1 MSNLLKVLLV
11 DDEYLAIEDLLSIIN
26 WEETGFKIIGTARS
40 GKQALKLLSE
50 KPIDLV
56 ITDISMP
63 GMDGITLIE
72 EARKDFP
79 DLVFLLLTAYA
90 EIDYMK
96 RAFQQGVEDYLIKD
110 EITSQL
116 LTKKLKKIRVKM
128 LSHHAEAY
136 SHLQKLF
143 REYFNSGTAVLPSA
157 LSSYRNRQFFY
168 CVITPDILYPLTD
181 DISAD
186 HPVTALSIIQSA
198 LPYIEDFSFKTIHQ
212 FCSYIAFNNKV
223 IIILD
228 LSSPSS
234 ILQIMDM
241 LRQYGQVILDLLAQK
256 LPYSY
261 SFFYSQFSLTLEE
274 IHTDYFRKQT
284 PLRGRYFLKGKQI
297 LPLDSPSLSV
307 SGIRTDFKE
316 DTLIR
321 LYQETPERLPY
332 FLEEQLKT
340 ITYSR
345 NYTGLFEFLQVCLS
359 FLEHRLP
366 NPAPKPDYENCK
378 DLPSLSAFLINQYK
392 LLIEKDSLSH
402 DSRQA
407 ISYITKHCD
416 NPELSLQEI
425 ADHIGLSVTHFSR
438 IFKTETGETVG
449 DYITTYR
456 MQKACQLLK
465 ETNQKIYEISE
476 ATGYS
481 SPQYFSQVF
490 VKQFGLKPLDYR
502 KRNRI

>member
-1 MSNLLKVLLV
+1 M
-11 DDEYLAIEDLLSIIN
+11 
-26 WEETGFKIIGTARS
+26 TGNCGF
-40 GKQALKLLSE
+40 
-50 KPIDLV
+50 V
-56 ITDISMP
+56 
-63 GMDGITLIE
+63 TL
-72 EARKDFP
+72 
-79 DLVFLLLTAYA
+79 
-90 EIDYMK
+90 
-96 RAFQQGVEDYLIKD
+96 
-110 EITSQL
+110 
-116 LTKKLKKIRVKM
+116 
-128 LSHHAEAY
+128 
-136 SHLQKLF
+136 
-143 REYFNSGTAVLPSA
+143 
-157 LSSYRNRQFFY
+157 
-168 CVITPDILYPLTD
+168 
-181 DISAD
+181 
-186 HPVTALSIIQSA
+186 
-198 LPYIEDFSFKTIHQ
+198 
-212 FCSYIAFNNKV
+212 
-223 IIILD
+223 
-228 LSSPSS
+228 
-234 ILQIMDM
+234 
-241 LRQYGQVILDLLAQK
+241 
-256 LPYSY
+256 
-261 SFFYSQFSLTLEE
+261 
-274 IHTDYFRKQT
+274 
-284 PLRGRYFLKGKQI
+284 
-297 LPLDSPSLSV
+297 
-307 SGIRTDFKE
+307 
-316 DTLIR
+316 
-321 LYQETPERLPY
+321 ETPERLPY

>member
-1 MSNLLKVLLV
+1 MSHPLQVLLV
-11 DDEYLAIEDLLSIIN
+11 DDEYLAIEDLLSMIN
-26 WEETGFKIIGTARS
+26 WEETGFEIVGTARS

-50 KPIDLV
+50 KPVDLV
-56 ITDISMP
+56 VTDISMP

-72 EARKDFP
+72 EARNEYP

-110 EITSQL
+110 EITSQI
-116 LTKKLKKIRVKM
+116 LTEKLKKVRVKM

-143 REYFNSGTAVLPSA
+143 REYFNSGTAALPSA
-157 LSSYRNRQFFY
+157 LSSYRNRQFYY

-186 HPVTALSIIQSA
+186 HPVTSLSIIQSA
-198 LPYIEDFSFKTIHQ
+198 LPCMEEFSFQTIHQ
-212 FCSYIAFNNKV
+212 FCSYIAFNNK
-223 IIILD
+223 IILLLD
-228 LSSPSS
+228 LASPVSV
-234 ILQIMDM
+234 LQIMDM
-241 LRQYGQVILDLLAQK
+241 LRHYGQTLLGLLSQK

-261 SFFYSQFSLTLEE
+261 SFFYSQCPMTLEE

-321 LYQETPERLPY
+321 LYQETPERLSS
-332 FLEEQLKT
+332 FLEEQLKAVT
-340 ITYSR
+340 AVR
-345 NYTGLFEFLQVCLS
+345 NYTGLFAFLQVCFS

-366 NPAPKPDYENCK
+366 SSAPRPVYEDCK
-378 DLPSLSAFLINQYK
+378 DLPSLSAFLIRQYN
-392 LLIEKDSLSH
+392 LLVEKGSLSH

-407 ISYITKHCD
+407 ISYIMEHCD

-438 IFKTETGETVG
+438 IFKMETGETAG
-449 DYITTYR
+449 DYITAYR
-456 MQKACQLLK
+456 MQKACRLLK

>member
-1 MSNLLKVLLV
+1 MSHPLSVLLV
-11 DDEYLAIEDLLSIIN
+11 DDEYLAIEDLLSMIN
-26 WEETGFKIIGTARS
+26 WEETGFEIIGTARS

-50 KPIDLV
+50 KPVDLV
-56 ITDISMP
+56 VTDISMP

-72 EARKDFP
+72 EARKNFP

-110 EITSQL
+110 EITSQI
-116 LTKKLKKIRVKM
+116 LTEKLRKVRVKM
-128 LSHHAEAY
+128 LSNHAKSY
-136 SHLQKLF
+136 SHLQKLL
-143 REYFNSGTAVLPSA
+143 REYFNSGAAALPSA
-157 LSSYRNRQFFY
+157 LSSYGSRQFYY
-168 CVITPDILYPLTD
+168 CIITPDILYPMTD

-198 LPYIEDFSFKTIHQ
+198 LPYMEEFSFQTVRQ
-212 FCSYIAFNNKV
+212 FCSYIAYNNK
-223 IIILD
+223 IILLLD
-228 LSSPSS
+228 LSAPVSV
-234 ILQIMDM
+234 LQIMDM
-241 LRQYGQVILDLLAQK
+241 LRQYGQSLLGLLSQK

-261 SFFYSQFSLTLEE
+261 SFFYSQFPLTLEE

-297 LPLDSPSLSV
+297 LSLDSPSLSV

-321 LYQETPERLPY
+321 LYQETPERLPH

-340 ITYSR
+340 VTASR
-345 NYTGLFEFLQVCLS
+345 NYTGLFAFLQVCFS
-359 FLEHRLP
+359 FLEHSLSDS
-366 NPAPKPDYENCK
+366 APKPDYEDCK
-378 DLPSLSAFLINQYK
+378 DLPSLSAFLISQYK

-407 ISYITKHCD
+407 ISYIMERCG

-438 IFKTETGETVG
+438 IFKAETGETVG

-456 MQKACQLLK
+456 MQKACCLLK
-465 ETNQKIYEISE
+465 ETNLKIYEISE